1 MKAVVFALLAL
12 VLFQAGSASAQGRL
26 FCDELCGLTD
36 QTIDVPSFSALTWV
50 ADEITTTEFSGTKP
64 SGFQLETV
72 GGIRVSAGD
81 SVTLNS
87 EADLTISTPISG
99 VFEVFGDNTS
109 ITTGDSLTFTA
120 NDDVRVDANI
130 ISLSTGTNTTGDIVF
145 DSNLSTSFE
154 GVQGIDISS
163 LFRDVNFK
171 APSGHATF
179 SSDIITFVSG
189 DTVDDQR
196 LDLNGDNI
204 EISTDG
210 SFDVNAGTDMR
221 ITALENIV
229 LQSRSRDLTL
239 EAFNTLELDADHV
252 NFESTSFFTATSLVG
267 DLNIAAADTAG
278 FYSHSNVFAASG
290 DVNVDADTVDLFS
303 TGDVRI
309 GFPPLLNQ
317 AAPDITVSADSISYG
332 QSGTGTIEF
341 KGIGGT
347 FSLTA
352 ADLSTTAESLYI
364 ATGEGAQNAI
374 NISSGDDLNFSSAE
388 ELRFDSSST
397 TVTAVGG
404 ISLTANDDVFLSA
417 FTTGSNEIDFSADDD
432 VTFTMTGD
440 LTLHADDQ
448 IDVLSDNMDVTA
460 GDDLRAQIVGFNDW
474 SAETIAISAGS
485 DVRVQ
490 SNFEMNL
497 SAVGLA
503 LTAPLGT
510 ASVESVGYDASV
522 QTSGLTV
529 ESTDG
534 FLTSD
539 NGGFDMQAND
549 VDVDGNSV
557 SLSAVGND
565 DQKMAFIT
573 GDLAFSTPTQA
584 TFVAAEL
591 EVAAPGADIVF
602 GDNGNVVTTSFS
614 QGDQYFTSEHDDIE
628 FNNVDLSVS
637 GTEGAFFRSDDIL
650 SIISNAGTVS
660 IVTPLLTVSS
670 NGDFEIDADDLNL
683 RSDGVVSVKAE
694 GHINFSGAT
703 LVLNGNG
710 AGGTVN
716 LNGGETL
723 FSGNA
728 ITFDADELSFTSN
741 GPSLVDA
748 GAVAL
753 AADGALYF
761 QASEDG
767 GSIFY
772 SAAGETVTAGGSGSF
787 TSGPGQD
794 ITFSFTDMAAT
805 VNSRLTLAGNNLD
818 IVAQDF
824 SASAFGAFT
833 HDTVTSTEFYT
844 QGGVDITAGRDI
856 LIDGESVTFDFED
869 IQGDNSIV
877 VTGDTSYTACQ
888 TLDIIVPEYTVS
900 MSGAYTAAQDPTLC
914 TPPGEFGDFEIA
926 AHSQR
931 TLSMLAQSGIDFLGR
946 DSITVTTTGINQAG
960 GIRLAGN
967 RQVDPLEYTAVF
979 NSSTSIEI
987 DSINQDI
994 ELRRAQDDRLD
1005 APQGFVNID
1014 ALDWIDFQANGHENN
1029 FNTQNFGI
1037 YIQTQEN
1044 PLRDSV
1050 TWNDADPSV
1059 ISDIRFRAFDGEM
1072 QVTAGDLLRLGTFQP
1087 LPSVPAGRFQ
1097 NMNIRTTQ
1105 DILLDA
1111 GNGAL
1116 LVTAQGQ
1123 TDQDELDTRD
1133 DASITFHAVENNIS
1147 VNAPLAA
1154 IVFDGHAGLSFE
1166 SLTSQVPF
1174 TAAHGISARTTGT
1187 DADLSYFSEFGTVTI
1202 DVQADDIAF
1211 HAGDDLQEADAG
1223 FTASREFILSSGQ
1236 DQQYRSY
1243 GALNSE
1249 DQIGI
1254 HLVGED
1260 GSITVTSAGDFEFYS
1275 AGSTRFDASTG
1286 VIDVNMV
1293 NDIFLFSNARAN
1305 FTSQFT
1311 STVTV
1316 DNGDIVVDA
1325 NGGGGSVDIISDSNQ
1340 SIVGTAGQNIAVTT
1354 ANEAVYAAK
1363 TGISAITNTGDIT
1376 VTQRGFNQDTLVHSE
1391 GSVLLQADGQT
1402 GIRMAGRNVYADAVQ
1417 DINVDTAAFNV
1428 GSTGNTNTATEP
1440 LVVIRAGGDADTD
1453 GLNVDSVG
1461 NIDWDTSVASPVLFE
1476 ANRLSAT
1483 VGGDMSILANGP
1495 IHYNAFGHLD
1505 DGLLTLSAEGA
1516 LDLDGEE
1523 SVFIHGDT
1531 TAHLSTSGSIDFE
1544 AIGTDNED
1552 KMLIHSSNNFFVS
1565 GRNGVGGTFQ
1575 QTAEDLDAE
1584 FRDFDLIAGDI
1595 LMQNTPG
1602 DGGKFRFDSDSV
1614 INGNAVGPVTF
1625 QATGE
1630 INVDTNGERSDI
1642 EFNIAGAT
1650 TVSSSGSVKSS
1661 SGSFDLDSP
1670 EGVDITA
1677 NNGEI
1682 TATASDDITVIANS
1696 TFTASSRNT
1705 VTIEAGYSLDP
1716 TTTAQ
1721 PRLNITSRGT
1731 AEFVSAQ
1738 DFDIEVTGADSSLYV
1753 NADKDLVLQN
1763 SIPLRARDQGDVSFS
1778 SLGDIE
1784 VRTGGDFEMTA
1795 DRDLI
1800 VGVDGTTQLFNSG
1813 DFAVTATAAGANV
1826 LIQSDGNDVL
1836 LSASTDS
1843 TITAGDSTTVSDLII
1858 DIGDDVFWEQNFEEG
1873 SAGGIRVASTAPGA
1887 VTSINAEDDT
1897 VLAVAEVGILFES
1910 SEGFGLFSTGQFDAT
1925 TTQQGG
1931 DIMLESRDSDVQIT
1945 ATTDFDF
1952 SSDDAIASPG
1962 AVVFIEGTGNGSD
1975 QAPSVTL
1982 AASVTGGN
1990 DFAEVVLSSERNL
2003 NIRSENR
2010 VVFDQSLGGG
2020 ASSSDFSFVADSAV
2034 VLESNGIA
2042 PGNNPYGVLLEA
2054 DEGVTFDVDNNLR
2067 IEATGPGGIVSLT
2080 GSETVSIDATSMEV
2094 LAGDTLNFYSGYTP
2108 PLNAALDERIAI
2120 EFVGGDLTFTSTH
2133 RNVVINAE
2141 DISWST
2147 SAGDLRIRSN
2157 GPGAAVN
2164 FATADTDATIDADDI
2179 SISSAGRLEMIAGN
2193 DLELDAGNALSLEA
2207 LDSITIQADDDI
2219 FFDFASLITITA
2231 DESILFHTEF
2241 GVVDTQPDGF
2251 GANQRFYIPE
2261 LDLRAGVGDYQY
2273 NLYYLPYWDT
2283 VADTGYGYSSYGP
2296 FINTASYLDLYR
2308 HEEENETPGCENRSF
2323 GFDSLTHDMC
2333 FCQYGKWM
2341 CARNKSVDYLN
2352 MNFP

>member
-12 VLFQAGSASAQGRL
+12 VLFQAASVSAQGRL

-36 QTIDVPSFSALTWV
+36 TTIDIPSFAADLWV

-64 SGFQLETV
+64 TGFQLETV

-87 EADLTISTPISG
+87 SADLTISTPISG
-99 VFEVFGDNTS
+99 VFEVFGANTA
-109 ITTGDSLTFTA
+109 INTGDSLTFTA
-120 NDDVRVDANI
+120 NDDVRVDADF

-179 SSDIITFVSG
+179 SSDIITFISG

-239 EAFNTLELDADHV
+239 EAFNTLALDGDHV
-252 NFESTSFFTATSLVG
+252 NFESTSYFTATSLVG
-267 DLNIAAADTAG
+267 DLNISADDTAG

-290 DVNVDADTVDLFS
+290 DVNVAADNVDLFS

-317 AAPDITVSADSISYG
+317 AAPDITVTADSIAYG

-341 KGIGGT
+341 KGIDGT

-352 ADLSTTAESLYI
+352 TDLTTTAESLYI
-364 ATGEGAQNAI
+364 TTGEGLQNFI
-374 NISSGDDLNFSSAE
+374 TISSSDDVNFSSAE

-397 TVTAVGG
+397 LVSASGALSMT
-404 ISLTANDDVFLSA
+404 SDDDIFFSA
-417 FTTGSNEIDFSADDD
+417 FTSENNLISATATDF
-432 VTFTMTGD
+432 TFTMDGD
-440 LTLHADDQ
+440 LVLHADDQ
-448 IDVLSDNMDVTA
+448 IDVVTTTIAVAA
-460 GDDLRAQIVGFNDW
+460 GDDILGQMTGFSSWN
-474 SAETIAISAGS
+474 AETIDITAGTT
-485 DVRVQ
+485 VRVH
-490 SNFEMNL
+490 SNFEMAIGAE
-497 SAVGLA
+497 STAV
-503 LTAPLGT
+503 TAPQGT
-510 ASVESVGYDASV
+510 ASV
-522 QTSGLTV
+522 QTSGYDAYI
-529 ESTDG
+529 ESTAMSSSSVDG
-534 FLTSD
+534 VFSSD
-539 NGGFDMQAND
+539 NGGFDMQAETFSFVGVN
-549 VDVDGNSV
+549 VD
-557 SLSAVGND
+557 LSATGND
-565 DQKMAFIT
+565 DQKMSFVSGGLDFIASSQLT
-573 GDLAFSTPTQA
+573 
-584 TFVAAEL
+584 VNAAEL
-591 EVAAPGADIVF
+591 EVAAPAGDLLVGDQQDIVAMNF
-602 GDNGNVVTTSFS
+602 V
-614 QGDQYFTSEHDDIE
+614 QGDQYFTSEHDDIQ
-628 FNNVDLSVS
+628 FQNVDMDVTGNS
-637 GTEGAFFRSDDIL
+637 GVFFRSDDIL
-650 SIISNAGTVS
+650 SIISNFGTVS
-660 IVTPLLTVSS
+660 IVTPVLTVSS

-683 RSDGVVSVKAE
+683 TSDGVVSITAE
-694 GHINFSGAT
+694 VAVNFRGDS

-723 FSGNA
+723 FTANA
-728 ITFDADELSFTSN
+728 MSFDADELSFTSN
-741 GPSLVDA
+741 GPSLVNA
-748 GAVAL
+748 GAVSL
-753 AADGALYF
+753 SADGSLYF
-761 QASEDG
+761 QATEDG
-767 GSIFY
+767 GSIFT
-772 SAAGETVTAGGSGSF
+772 SVNTETVTAVGDITLTTGD
-787 TSGPGQD
+787 GQD
-794 ITFSFTDMAAT
+794 ATFSFTNLAANVAT
-805 VNSRLTLAGNNLD
+805 VSLVGNNLD

-824 SASAFGAFT
+824 TTSTSGAIT

-844 QGGVDITAGRDI
+844 TGRVGISATRDI
-856 LIDGESVTFDFED
+856 LISGDAVTFDFED
-869 IQGDNSIV
+869 ILGDNSV
-877 VTGDTSYTACQ
+877 VVDGDTTYNACQ

-900 MSGAYTAAQDPTLC
+900 MTGAYDVHQDPTLC
-914 TPPGEFGDFEIA
+914 TPPGEFGNFEIA

-931 TLSMLAQSGIDFLGR
+931 TLNMLAVSGIDFLGR

-979 NSSTSIEI
+979 NSSTTIEI
-987 DSINQDI
+987 DSLNQDI

-1005 APQGFVNID
+1005 APLGFVNID
-1014 ALDWIDFQANGHENN
+1014 AQDWIDFQANGHENN

-1050 TWNDADPSV
+1050 TWNDADPSI

-1111 GNGAL
+1111 GAGAL
-1116 LVTAQGQ
+1116 LVTSQGQ

-1133 DASITFHAVENNIS
+1133 DASITFHATENNIS

-1166 SLTSQVPF
+1166 SLTSQIPF

-1187 DADLSYFSEFGTVTI
+1187 DSNLSYFSEFGTVTV

-1211 HAGDDLQEADAG
+1211 QAGSDLQEADAG
-1223 FTASREFILSSGQ
+1223 FTSSREFILSSGQ

-1249 DQIGI
+1249 NQIGI

-1260 GSITVTSAGDFEFYS
+1260 GSITVTSADDVEFYS

-1286 VIDVNMV
+1286 VIDVTMD

-1340 SIVGTAGQNIAVTT
+1340 SIIGTAAEDISVTT
-1354 ANEAVYAAK
+1354 ANEAVFAAK
-1363 TGISAITNTGDIT
+1363 TGITAITNTGDIT

-1391 GSVLLQADGQT
+1391 GTVLLQADGQT

-1440 LVVIRAGGDADTD
+1440 LVVVRAGGDADTD
-1453 GLNVDSVG
+1453 GLNVNSVG
-1461 NIDWDTSVASPVLFE
+1461 NIDWDTSVASPVLLE
-1476 ANRLSAT
+1476 ANRISAT
-1483 VGGDMSILANGP
+1483 VGGDMSILSNGP
-1495 IHYNAFGHLD
+1495 IRYNAFGHLD

-1523 SVFIHGDT
+1523 AVVVHGES
-1531 TAHLSTSGSIDFE
+1531 TAHLSTAGSIDFE

-1552 KMLIHSSNNFFVS
+1552 KMVLHSSNNFFVS

-1575 QTAEDLDAE
+1575 QTAQDLDAE

-1602 DGGKFRFDSDSV
+1602 NGGRFRFDSDSV
-1614 INGNAVGPVTF
+1614 IEGSAIGPVTF

-1630 INVDTNGERSDI
+1630 INIDTDGERSDI

-1650 TVSSSGSVKSS
+1650 TISSSGSVKSS

-1677 NNGEI
+1677 NSGEI
-1682 TATASDDITVIANS
+1682 AATASDDITIIANA
-1696 TFTASSRNT
+1696 TLTASSRNT
-1705 VTIEAGYSLDP
+1705 VTIESGYSLDP

-1731 AEFVSAQ
+1731 AEFVSVQ
-1738 DFDIEVTGADSSLYV
+1738 DFDIEVTDEDSSMYV
-1753 NADKDLVLQN
+1753 TADHDLVLQN
-1763 SIPLRARDQGDVSFS
+1763 SVPLRARDQGDVTFS
-1778 SLGDIE
+1778 SAGDIE
-1784 VRTGGDFEMTA
+1784 ARTGRDFDMTA
-1795 DRDLI
+1795 ARDLTI
-1800 VGVDGTTQLFNSG
+1800 GVDGTTQVFSGG

-1826 LIQSDGNDVL
+1826 LVQSDGNDVL
-1836 LSASTDS
+1836 LSASSDS
-1843 TITAGDSTTVSDLII
+1843 TMAAGDMTTVADLALNIGGDII
-1858 DIGDDVFWEQNFEEG
+1858 WVQDFEEG
-1873 SAGGIRVASTAPGA
+1873 AAGGIRVASTGAGA
-1887 VTSINAEDDT
+1887 VTAISSDSDVTAE
-1897 VLAVAEVGILFES
+1897 AEVGVLFES
-1910 SEGFGLFSTGQFDAT
+1910 AAGFGLFSITNGAQLT
-1925 TTQQGG
+1925 STQQGG
-1931 DIMLESRDSDVQIT
+1931 DIMFESRNSDVVV
-1945 ATTDFDF
+1945 TTGDFDF
-1952 SSDDAIASPG
+1952 DSEDAIATPG

-1975 QAPSVTL
+1975 QTPSVTIAADLQTVNNFVAVEL
-1982 AASVTGGN
+1982 A
-1990 DFAEVVLSSERNL
+1990 SERNL
-2003 NIRSENR
+2003 NVRSENR
-2010 VVFDQSLGGG
+2010 VIFDQSLGGG
-2020 ASSSDFSFVADSAV
+2020 VTSTGLGFSAGQAV

-2042 PGNNPYGVLLEA
+2042 PGSNPYGVLLEA
-2054 DEGVTFDVDNNLR
+2054 DEGLDFDAIGLR

-2080 GSETVSIDATSMEV
+2080 GSETVTLDATTIEV

-2120 EFVGGDLTFTSTH
+2120 EFEGGEISFRSTH
-2133 RNVVINAE
+2133 RNIAINAE
-2141 DISWST
+2141 DISWSSGT
-2147 SAGDLRIRSN
+2147 RGINIRSV
-2157 GPGAAVN
+2157 GPGSAVN
-2164 FATADTDATIDADDI
+2164 FATVRP
-2179 SISSAGRLEMIAGN
+2179 SRSLSF
-2193 DLELDAGNALSLEA
+2193 LSLLSRSHSA
-2207 LDSITIQADDDI
+2207 CFSLAVTS
-2219 FFDFASLITITA
+2219 FART
-2231 DESILFHTEF
+2231 F
-2241 GVVDTQPDGF
+2241 
-2251 GANQRFYIPE
+2251 
-2261 LDLRAGVGDYQY
+2261 
-2273 NLYYLPYWDT
+2273 
-2283 VADTGYGYSSYGP
+2283 
-2296 FINTASYLDLYR
+2296 
-2308 HEEENETPGCENRSF
+2308 
-2323 GFDSLTHDMC
+2323 
-2333 FCQYGKWM
+2333 
-2341 CARNKSVDYLN
+2341 
-2352 MNFP
+2352 